1 MASILINHW
10 SVKPEDNLKQLQQI
24 MKGSL
29 QEGIYFGTGSLRQQ
43 EKRQLELTLIKREQS
58 QENPSRLATAKSGAT
73 KVSQANIK
81 EAAKTEE
88 EVPDADY
95 FRNSFRTNIVN
106 IGVPFLR
113 VVWIAN

>member
-1 MASILINHW
+1 
-10 SVKPEDNLKQLQQI
+10 

-43 EKRQLELTLIKREQS
+43 EKRQMELSLIKREPS
-58 QENPSRLATAKSGAT
+58 QENASRLATAKSGAT
-73 KVSQANIK
+73 KVSQQNLK
-81 EAAKTEE
+81 EPVKMEE
-88 EVPDADY
+88 EVADSDY

-113 VVWIAN
+113 VV